1 MHHELLL
8 TTRQRSKLRNAFN
21 NNISADI
28 KLSKTQLSRRTQS
41 GVILGALLSKIA
53 GQLMKVAVLL
63 ANNALAPLGVTAA
76 ALIIDAGIQEK
87 FMVVV

>member
-41 GVILGALLSKIA
+41 GGILGALLSKIA
-53 GQLMKVAVLL
+53 GQFMKVAVLL
-63 ANNALAPLGVTAA
+63 ANNVLAPLGVTAA

>member
-8 TTRQRSKLRNAFN
+8 TTRQRSKLRNGT
-21 NNISADI
+21 
-28 KLSKTQLSRRTQS
+28 LSKAQLSRRTQS
-41 GVILGALLSKIA
+41 GRILGALLSKIA

-63 ANNALAPLGVTAA
+63 ANNVLAPLGVTAA